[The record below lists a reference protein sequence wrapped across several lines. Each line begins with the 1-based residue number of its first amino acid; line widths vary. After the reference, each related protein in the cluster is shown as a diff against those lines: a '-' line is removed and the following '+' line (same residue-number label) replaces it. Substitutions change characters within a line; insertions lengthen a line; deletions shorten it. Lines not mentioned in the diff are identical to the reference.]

1 MKRSELQQLCFD
13 VYYGNTGK
21 YSEQQGSD
29 VIREMFLERLGV
41 DEVPQ
46 TKAKFKR
53 FMKKHKNDFYELLEE
68 TLTEIVNRISLD
80 SYSEFIDYGYCD
92 LGDKPIFRVKNNKL
106 YDTAVIATGV
116 RTRERQKMHDRR
128 VETSAFRVSIKIYE
142 EGFDFLT
149 GKINWTELCDKCA
162 ESFVHKRA
170 TIATACMFNA
180 YDEVANPLTHVST
193 NTAGL
198 ETKLKEIIQIVEARS
213 GVTCQIVG
221 TKGALARVPGSGGV
235 YSVDDSKDKREFGYV
250 KMFEG
255 TRCVELPQYFDEETA
270 EFEIPNNTLLIV
282 PAQEKLCTIRD
293 EGDVEVYDSNDTE
306 ERKDYQVEFEMAR
319 MTHIGVPVF
328 NKFGFIKITD

>member
-1 MKRSELQQLCFD
+1 MARTELQQLCFD

-53 FMKKHKNDFYELLEE
+53 FMKKHKDEFYELLEE

-149 GKINWTELCDKCA
+149 GKINWSELCDKCA

-198 ETKLKEIIQIVEARS
+198 ETKLKDIIQIVEAKS

-221 TKGALARVPGSGGV
+221 TKGALARVPASGGV

-250 KMFEG
+250 KIFEG

-270 EFEIPNNTLLIV
+270 DFEIPNNTLLIV
-282 PAQEKLCTIRD
+282 PA
-293 EGDVEVYDSNDTE
+293 SN
-306 ERKDYQVEFEMAR
+306 VA
-319 MTHIGVPVF
+319 
-328 NKFGFIKITD
+328 